1 MTRPGSHRTPC
12 KGSKQEEEDAT
23 SMAPRLSY
31 KNPSMDLH
39 RLGGGNYCKEG
50 PRDAALEQQAEAQG
64 VSPPRTHTPREH
76 KHLWHLNTSPCY
88 P

>member
-1 MTRPGSHRTPC
+1 
-12 KGSKQEEEDAT
+12 
-23 SMAPRLSY
+23 MAPRLSY

-39 RLGGGNYCKEG
+39 RLGGGATTPKEG
-50 PRDAALEQQAEAQG
+50 PRDTALEQQAEVQG